1 MNSKPAFQEFVEAN
15 QALLTC
21 YNAVSLDEFK
31 KLGEGQK
38 ESLCA
43 AQKEKVK
50 DLLRSNNL
58 AMSNLV
64 KERVDILHKLG
75 ANEKIVIREW
85 SYSSSAI
92 SPNEIQASFI

>member
-21 YNAVSLDEFK
+21 YNATSLEDYK

-50 DLLRSNNL
+50 DILRTNNL
-58 AMSNLV
+58 IMSNLV
-64 KERVDILHKLG
+64 KERVEILHKLG
-75 ANEKIVIREW
+75 AKEQITIR
-85 SYSSSAI
+85 
-92 SPNEIQASFI
+92 Q

>member
-21 YNAVSLDEFK
+21 YNAVSLDDFK

-38 ESLCA
+38 ETLCA
-43 AQKEKVK
+43 AQREKVK
-50 DLLRSNNL
+50 DLLRTNNL

-64 KERVDILHKLG
+64 KERVEILHRLG
-75 ANEKIVIREW
+75 AKEQIVIRE
-85 SYSSSAI
+85 
-92 SPNEIQASFI
+92 

>member
-1 MNSKPAFQEFVEAN
+1 MNSSKPAFQEFVEAN
-15 QALLTC
+15 QALLSC
-21 YNAVSLDEFK
+21 YNAVSLDDYK

-75 ANEKIVIREW
+75 ANEKIVIRE
-85 SYSSSAI
+85 
-92 SPNEIQASFI
+92 